1 MTVSEIESRFQEELG
16 ARDLADPREAQ
27 AVHHEHPS
35 AKEYVR
41 IGVILAVL
49 TALEVATY
57 YVDVG
62 PLLVP
67 TLLGLAVVKFA
78 LVVMWFM
85 HLKFDSPTYARFF
98 LMGLAGAAT
107 LYLIVLISFGIFLVE

>member
-1 MTVSEIESRFQEELG
+1 MSETETRFQEELG
-16 ARDLADPREAQ
+16 AQDLPDPREAL
-27 AVHHEHPS
+27 AVHREHPS

-41 IGVILAVL
+41 IGVILGVL

-62 PLLVP
+62 PMLVP

-78 LVVMWFM
+78 LVVLWFM

-107 LYLIVLISFGIFLVE
+107 LYLIVLISFGIFGTG

>member
-1 MTVSEIESRFQEELG
+1 MTVSEIETPFEEELG
-16 ARDLADPREAQ
+16 ARDLPDPGEAG
-27 AVHHEHPS
+27 APHHEHPS

-41 IGVILAVL
+41 IGVILGVL

-62 PLLVP
+62 PMLVP

-98 LMGLAGAAT
+98 LMGLAGAST
-107 LYLIVLISFGIFLVE
+107 LYLVVLISFGIFLVE